1 MTDIVYATTN
11 PGKYAE
17 VQKIFS
23 GHGIMIHPAS
33 KYRVN
38 LEVDETG
45 ETLEENAIL
54 KAEAYSLAINHS
66 DVVVISDDTG
76 LEIDALGNEPGIKVR
91 RWKGYRM
98 SDEEI
103 INYTIERLSGVV
115 DQKRTAHFRTIIAVA
130 ELGKKTMT
138 FEGKLYGRILG
149 KPTKLRVEGLPFQ
162 SLFYVTEYSLM
173 LGDLHDMDVSQKLAR
188 SIITHRERAVIS
200 ALPYLSTLNH

>member
-1 MTDIVYATTN
+1 MTNIVYATTN
-11 PGKYAE
+11 PGKFAE

-23 GHGIMIHPAS
+23 GHGITIHPAS
-33 KYRVN
+33 KYGVN

-54 KAEAYSLAINHS
+54 KAEAYSLAINRS

-103 INYTIERLSGVV
+103 INYTIERLSGVI

-138 FEGKLYGRILG
+138 FEGKLYGRILD
-149 KPTKLRVEGLPFQ
+149 KPTNLRVEGLPFQ

-173 LGDLHDMDVSQKLAR
+173 LGDLHDMDVSQKLAQK
-188 SIITHRERAVIS
+188 IITHRERAVIY
-200 ALPYLSTLNH
+200 ALPYLATLNH